1 MTTHNQ
7 HARAAIT
14 ARYVGPTNT
23 KPSRISVKTQRGN
36 GIFTYN
42 QGFSGTNAF
51 NCAVAQMLAR
61 FVEQDRKEYGP
72 NATGWGTLAGYSVGQ
87 CPDGTYVYVCNT

>member
-1 MTTHNQ
+1 MKTRNQ

-23 KPSRISVKTQRGN
+23 RPSRVSVKTQRGN
-36 GIFTYN
+36 AMFTYD
-42 QGFSGTNAF
+42 SGSSGKAAF
-51 NCAVAQMLAR
+51 DIAVSKMLAR

-72 NATGWGTLAGYSVGQ
+72 NSTGWGTLRDYSVGVTH
-87 CPDGTYVYVCNT
+87 DGTYVYVSNK